1 MCFMED
7 MTFIVL
13 IVIRDDCSCSKL
25 FAVTS
30 VMWVIHINILLFQSL
45 VDLLKKF
52 IFYLLVFVSFASVMK
67 ELVRVILVV

>member
-13 IVIRDDCSCSKL
+13 IVIRDDCSCSKQ
-25 FAVTS
+25 FAITS

-45 VDLLKKF
+45 VDLLKK
-52 IFYLLVFVSFASVMK
+52 IYLLFTSICFICIGN
-67 ELVRVILVV
+67 EGTC